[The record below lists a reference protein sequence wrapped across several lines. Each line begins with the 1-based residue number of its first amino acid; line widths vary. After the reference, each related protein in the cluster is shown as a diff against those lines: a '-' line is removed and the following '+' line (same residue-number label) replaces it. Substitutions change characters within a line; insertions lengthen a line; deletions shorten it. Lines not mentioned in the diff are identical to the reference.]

1 MKHNFSTEGFTDI
14 FKLELGQD
22 LLDLQKRIYNSTKEL
37 IIDHN
42 VNLSIVDK
50 LQLPFKSLPKKEK
63 WSELMNEI
71 NTSNE
76 FKKLIKSEEII
87 KKFKLVQSKP
97 KIFDI
102 STFRARFPDQS
113 RVLYNWHQDEGT
125 WYLSKN
131 KNHQNKYPSTLW
143 LSINGS
149 NSNDSIQLVKY
160 SHKKVLH
167 NHSFVKG
174 QGFFSAR
181 IKKNTIKENDIF
193 TVETAPSEGLIF
205 HPLALHR
212 SVPFQASNLR
222 PRYSIDV
229 RYYDED
235 LKTEFN
241 ESYLFKLKRFYNR
254 VFG

>member
-1 MKHNFSTEGFTDI
+1 MKNNFSVEGFTDI

-22 LLDLQKRIYNSTKEL
+22 LFDLQKKIYNSTKEL
-37 IIDHN
+37 IIDHDMS
-42 VNLSIVDK
+42 LSIVDK
-50 LQLPFKSLPKKEK
+50 LQLPFRSLPQKEK

-71 NTSNE
+71 NSSNE
-76 FKKLIKSEEII
+76 FKKLIKSEEIV

-97 KIFDI
+97 RIFDI

-149 NSNDSIQLVKY
+149 SSNDSIQLVKY

-174 QGFFSAR
+174 QGFFSAS
-181 IKKNTIKENDIF
+181 IKKDTIKENDIF

-235 LKTEFN
+235 LKTQFN
-241 ESYLFKLKRFYNR
+241 ENYLFKLKRFYNR
-254 VFG
+254 IFG

>member
-1 MKHNFSTEGFTDI
+1 MKNNFSVEGFTDI

-22 LLDLQKRIYNSTKEL
+22 LFDLQKKIYNSTKEL
-37 IIDHN
+37 IIDHDMS
-42 VNLSIVDK
+42 LSIVDK
-50 LQLPFKSLPKKEK
+50 LQLPFRSLPQKEK

-71 NTSNE
+71 NSSNE
-76 FKKLIKSEEII
+76 FKKLIKSEEIV

-97 KIFDI
+97 RIFDI

-149 NSNDSIQLVKY
+149 SSNDSIQLVKY

-174 QGFFSAR
+174 QGFFSAS
-181 IKKNTIKENDIF
+181 IKKDTIKENDIF

-241 ESYLFKLKRFYNR
+241 ENYLFKLKRLYSR
-254 VFG
+254 IFG